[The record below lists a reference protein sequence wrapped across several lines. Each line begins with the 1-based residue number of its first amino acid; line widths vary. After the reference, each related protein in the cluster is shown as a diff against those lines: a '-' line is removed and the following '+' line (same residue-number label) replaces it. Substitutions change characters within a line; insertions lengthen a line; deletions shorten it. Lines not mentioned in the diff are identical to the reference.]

1 MIRNYLKTAFRN
13 ILRNRT
19 FSLINIFGLSL
30 SLAVCLVII
39 MMVADQLSMDRHIEN
54 ASNIYRVNTERLH
67 EDNGVNTFATAPLPI
82 GKELSENYT
91 GINRFVRIRRGFGNG
106 WIGIEDDNSIPL
118 GGFFVDSQFIDFFEL
133 SLEKGNPA
141 TALVEPYSVVLTQ
154 KAAIKLFGT
163 KDPMDEVI
171 DMGEIGDYKVTGV
184 LKELEGKSHII
195 YEALASMSTTDILE
209 KDSTYYQANEN
220 WEATTA
226 GWVYLDIDSKKSKS
240 EIIDHLVAID
250 EKQYADNDLV
260 DYRFHLQNILNINPG
275 PLLGNQI
282 GPGLPMLFVY
292 FLGGLALI
300 VMISACFNYT
310 NLSIAKSLNRAKEV
324 GIRKVSGALKRQVF
338 SQFIIEAI
346 LISMFSLV
354 IAYLL
359 VLVIEPAFQSLMLV
373 NLLQWELS
381 FSWQVI
387 LSSIL
392 FTMLI
397 GLLAG
402 AFPASVLSSFQPI
415 KVLKDLSS
423 MRLFSKMGLRKIL
436 LTSQLVLSLFF
447 ILTVLILQNQLD
459 LMVTADK
466 GFKSDNMINIALIKT
481 DGETLKNELLKQSG
495 VEGVTLT
502 SHIPAGGISRGEY
515 FKRNLEDERTNMNYF
530 AVDEDYLSQMQIELL
545 AGKNLS
551 ASVNTKNEVEILI
564 NEKAVEVF
572 QFESI
577 HDALGKVL
585 YNEDSAQ
592 LIVAGVIEN
601 YHHQMM
607 VTEIEALALR
617 YLPDMFDYAHVE
629 LNGENLESGL
639 EQVEQAW
646 ATVNPIKQIQY
657 KYLTEEINEFYDFT
671 FGDLTKV
678 VSVFSILALSVAS
691 LGLLGMAIYTTQT
704 RMKEVSIRK
713 VLGASSKNIIFI
725 LSNGFFRLMTI
736 AILIAVPMS
745 YYINGLWLQ
754 SIAYRI
760 DISVNILLAG
770 TFLMILLGLITI
782 GSQTIKAGYTNPAEN
797 LRNE

>member
-39 MMVADQLSMDRHIEN
+39 MMVADQLSMDRHIN
-54 ASNIYRVNTERLH
+54 KADRIYRINMERLH
-67 EDNGVNTFATAPLPI
+67 EDGPVNIMATSPIPL
-82 GKELSENYT
+82 GKEIMTNYP
-91 GINRFVRIRRGFGNG
+91 GIKNQVAIRRGFGNG
-106 WIGIEDDNSIPL
+106 WIGIEDDQSIPL
-118 GGFFVDSQFIDFFEL
+118 GGFFVDNTFIDMFEYQ
-133 SLEKGNPA
+133 LESGNSA
-141 TALVEPYSVVLTQ
+141 TALAAPNTVVLTK
-154 KAAIKLFGT
+154 KAAIKLFGSN
-163 KDPMDEVI
+163 DPIGEVI
-171 DMGEIGDYKVTGV
+171 DMGDIGDYKVTGV
-184 LKELEGKSHII
+184 FKETDNKSHILF
-195 YEALASMSTTDILE
+195 EAVASMATVELLE
-209 KDSTYYQANEN
+209 KDSILYSANNSWEN
-220 WEATTA
+220 NTA
-226 GWVYLDIDSKKSKS
+226 GWVYIELEEGKKES
-240 EIIDHLVAID
+240 EVIDHLIEID
-250 EKQYADNDLV
+250 EKYYGDKDLV

-300 VMISACFNYT
+300 VMVSACFNYT

-324 GIRKVSGALKRQVF
+324 GIRKVSGALRKQVF

-447 ILTVLILQNQLD
+447 ILTVLILQNQLS

-466 GFKSDNMINIALIKT
+466 GFESDNMINIALIKT
-481 DGETLKNELLKQSG
+481 DGETLKTELLKQSS
-495 VEGVTLT
+495 VESVTLT

-515 FKRNLEDERTNMNYF
+515 FKRNLEDDRTNMNYF
-530 AVDEDYLSQMQIELL
+530 AVDEDYLSQMQIDLL
-545 AGKNLS
+545 AGKNLTIS
-551 ASVNTKNEVEILI
+551 ENNKNEIEILI

-617 YLPDMFDYAHVE
+617 YIPDMFDYAHVK
-629 LNGENLESGL
+629 LNEENLESGL
-639 EQVEQAW
+639 AQVEQAW

-678 VSVFSILALSVAS
+678 ISVFSILALSVAS

-725 LSNGFFRLMTI
+725 LSNGFFRLMAI
-736 AILIAVPMS
+736 AILIAVPLS

-760 DISVNILLAG
+760 DISVSILLAG
-770 TFLMILLGLITI
+770 TCLMILLGVITI
-782 GSQTIKAGYTNPAEN
+782 GSQTIRAGYTNPAEN